1 MSLFPHDEQ
10 NLAIG
15 RARVL
20 YAAIDDVA
28 VPTSLD
34 DVIHLEG
41 PGYAPKTGYH
51 DFGAAKS
58 SASYTKGL
66 SEQKI
71 EIQQVDA
78 AVFTDITETNRSIKF
93 SIAEIKPENL
103 LILEQ
108 AADIETVVAG
118 PGRSAQKRVPFGA
131 ISDLSLYRI
140 ILIAQRKRASGVVTE
155 AASGIKRGRLIG
167 ITLNRCSLS
176 TTDTAIEFDKGN
188 LAEAPVTMDTFPE
201 PGMDE
206 GEEFGGSPRT
216 PAPSPRA
223 SAAAAAQAAA
233 PKPRAAC

>member
-1 MSLFPHDEQ
+1 MTLFPHDEQ

-20 YAAIDDVA
+20 YAAIEDVA

-34 DVIHLEG
+34 DVIDLEG
-41 PGYAPKTGYH
+41 PGYAPKEGYN

-103 LILEQ
+103 QILEQ
-108 AADIETVVAG
+108 AADIETIVAG

-176 TTDTAIEFDKGN
+176 TNDTAIEFDKGN

-206 GEEFGGSPRT
+206 GEEFGGWLT
-216 PAPSPRA
+216 EDAGTIAA
-223 SAAAAAQAAA
+223 SVGSGSGSSSGS
-233 PKPRAAC
+233 